1 MKKRIGVGAREDARM
16 CSVSETRGA
25 ATPTMKDLPKDFLIG
40 VMALLSPEDVGSL
53 CLALGCA
60 NHSSLHHPSLW
71 QSQATECVMGSES
84 WSFLLGPV
92 LRVIAEITNVPPQL
106 LVLYAQ
112 PRQSERFPLFIHVDR
127 LRRLF
132 ERDEFFLSQAMAR
145 EVNSRIGNDGAIESV
160 RADRGQ
166 IRVSIRT
173 SWIVR
178 MSVADALEGP
188 MFSAEALDHFGSM
201 CSFRMEA
208 LTSLTDDILSR
219 TCLRHLVNN
228 VFEASEEAIRG
239 LILVATI
246 LAKRSGKYTTR
257 SMEKLGFTL
266 RLKDIERS
274 FFEVLLPYFQLQKD
288 LRVNGAKRLTS
299 LREVEEL
306 KFTRRQAAILLH
318 CLRLRCVSAR
328 WRHCEDFQHFTLIM
342 DDLLKAAQAI
352 SLSDTYNDVST
363 MLKSACSKKARKQI
377 QRTQQ
382 SNMYIIQQACDT
394 IEKIVL
400 LILGKEGAHFQ
411 RLHNLI
417 GH

>member
-1 MKKRIGVGAREDARM
+1 M
-16 CSVSETRGA
+16 CSSVSETRGA

-53 CLALGCA
+53 CLALPRFA
-60 NHSSLHHPSLW
+60 SHSSLHHPSLW

-92 LRVIAEITNVPPQL
+92 LRKIAEITNVPPQL
-106 LVLYAQ
+106 LVLYTQ
-112 PRQSERFPLFIHVDR
+112 PRQSERFPVIINVDR
-127 LRRLF
+127 LRKLF
-132 ERDEFFLSQAMAR
+132 EKDEFFLSQVMAR

-178 MSVADALEGP
+178 MSVADALMEGP

-257 SMEKLGFTL
+257 SMEKIGFAL

-288 LRVNGAKRLTS
+288 LRVNNGAKRLSS
-299 LREVEEL
+299 LSELEEL

-363 MLKSACSKKARKQI
+363 MLKSACSKKAKEQI
-377 QRTQQ
+377 QRTQL

-394 IEKIVL
+394 IEKVIL
-400 LILGKEGAHFQ
+400 LILGKDGAHFQ
-411 RLHNLI
+411 RLHDLI